1 MRTSILAC
9 LFLLLPSVVLPT
21 VLDPL
26 EVERF
31 FDASFEIQKYN
42 QQLAGSV
49 VAVVQDG
56 KVLFK
61 KGYGYADIENRV
73 EVDPD
78 RTLFRI
84 ASISKTFVWTAV
96 MQLVDTGKLDLDVDV
111 NDYLDFA
118 IPATYPEPI
127 TLKNLMTHTPGFE
140 DVGTGTFGVKLD
152 DYVAL
157 AEYLPRHIPA
167 RVRPAGMLM

>member
-9 LFLLLPSVVLPT
+9 LFLSLPSVVLPT

-73 EVDPD
+73 EVYRSDEREGAD
-78 RTLFRI
+78 R
-84 ASISKTFVWTAV
+84 
-96 MQLVDTGKLDLDVDV
+96 
-111 NDYLDFA
+111 
-118 IPATYPEPI
+118 
-127 TLKNLMTHTPGFE
+127 
-140 DVGTGTFGVKLD
+140 
-152 DYVAL
+152 
-157 AEYLPRHIPA
+157 
-167 RVRPAGMLM
+167 